1 MGFAHERMHDRTCIG
16 RRIPI
21 FRSEPSVSVG
31 LLTEAEHVHF
41 ILEGEFQTREGD
53 VLPAGEYRASPR
65 ARPAAIEIREI
76 RERVVTITPTLALVP
91 VTPTAS
97 FTLVDVPIGKGFHWE
112 RKGAHRYA
120 GALTVRLSPEAPEDL
135 PRLMV
140 INELPVETY
149 LMSVVSSEMSAHA
162 PLEFLKAHVIISR
175 SWLLANLARRG
186 SAADPPRPSV
196 ERENPG
202 EMEIVRWT
210 DRTIHR
216 EFDVCAEDHCQRY
229 YGLTPLVT
237 DTVATAVAETRG
249 QVLCFEGEIGDARF
263 SKCCGG
269 ATEDYGSA
277 WEDRDVPYLRGG
289 RFDGPEWPSDF
300 PHPLTIEAHAR
311 AWILGTPPAYC
322 CARDLRALEPV
333 LSAVDRSTQDF
344 FRWEYRISQ
353 EELQA
358 LLRMRLGLDLGAV
371 RHVEPVQRGASGR
384 IVRLRLIGER
394 GRVIVGKEL
403 EIRRLLS
410 WTHLYSSAFVVFPED
425 VRAGIPRSFRLRG
438 AGWGHGVGL
447 CQIGAALMAQQ
458 GRTCREI
465 LAHYYAP
472 AEIASAYE

>member
-1 MGFAHERMHDRTCIG
+1 MGFAQERMRDRTRIG
-16 RRIPI
+16 RRIPL

-41 ILEGEFQTREGD
+41 VLEGEFRTREGD

-65 ARPAAIEIREI
+65 ARPAAIEVREVQ
-76 RERVVTITPTLALVP
+76 ERLVTITPTLALAP
-91 VTPTAS
+91 ATPTAS
-97 FTLVDVPIGKGFHWE
+97 FTLLDVPIGKGFHWE

-120 GALTVRLSPEAPEDL
+120 GMLTVHLSPGAPEDP
-135 PRLMV
+135 PRLTV

-149 LMSVVSSEMSAHA
+149 LMSVVSSEMSAQA
-162 PLEFLKAHVIISR
+162 PMEFLKAHAIISR
-175 SWLLANLARRG
+175 SWLLAHLARRMN
-186 SAADPPRPSV
+186 DVETLRPLA
-196 ERENPG
+196 EWENP
-202 EMEIVRWT
+202 EEVEVIRWT

-229 YGLTPLVT
+229 YGLTPIAT
-237 DTVATAVAETRG
+237 DAVATAVTETRG

-311 AWILGTPPAYC
+311 AWILGSPPAYC
-322 CARDLRALEPV
+322 RVRDLCVLEPL
-333 LSAVDRSTQDF
+333 LSDVDRSTRDF
-344 FRWEYRISQ
+344 FRWECCISQ

-358 LLRMRLGLDLGAV
+358 LIQARLGLDLGAV
-371 RHVEPVQRGASGR
+371 RHLEPIQRGTSGR

-425 VRAGIPRSFRLRG
+425 VRAGIPHRFRLRG

-447 CQIGAALMAQQ
+447 CQIGAVLMAQQ

-465 LAHYYAP
+465 LTHYYAP
-472 AEIASAYE
+472 AEIVSAYE